1 MHILIKKL
9 TTKQGLEW
17 LCVHFF
23 FLKYEKITLNV
34 VIQFIHQ
41 NGIIC
46 NAVLYPLKALRFL
59 LVWQN
64 LW

>member
-1 MHILIKKL
+1 MIYILIEKL

-23 FLKYEKITLNV
+23 FLKYEKITFNIM
-34 VIQFIHQ
+34 IQFIYQ

-46 NAVLYPLKALRFL
+46 NVILYSLKVSRFL
-59 LVWQN
+59 LV
-64 LW
+64 